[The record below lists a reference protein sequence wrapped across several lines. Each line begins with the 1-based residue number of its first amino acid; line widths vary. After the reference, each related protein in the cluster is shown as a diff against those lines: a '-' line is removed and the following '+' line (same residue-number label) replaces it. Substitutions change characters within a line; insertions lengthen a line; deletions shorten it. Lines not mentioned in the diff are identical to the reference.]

1 MRVLKIYINA
11 KLKNQLMT
19 KREDLSSLLLLPIL
33 KSQNDDT
40 KTIKHSVKTMYIY
53 MNHANYI

>member
-19 KREDLSSLLLLPIL
+19 KREDLSSLL
-33 KSQNDDT
+33 KQCTDT
-40 KTIKHSVKTMYIY
+40 
-53 MNHANYI
+53 

>member
-1 MRVLKIYINA
+1 
-11 KLKNQLMT
+11 MT

-40 KTIKHSVKTMYIY
+40 KTIKYSVKTMYRY
-53 MNHANYI
+53 MNQSFANYI